1 MVIGDGVIIA
11 YFPTYLYLSVSVYLR
26 LCFMTNPKVA
36 NMKNTVSVKSA
47 NGDGDGD
54 FYFHQ
59 LLGSVQSNQH

>member
-1 MVIGDGVIIA
+1 MVIGDGVIVA
-11 YFPTYLYLSVSVYLR
+11 YFPTSLYLSVSVYLR
-26 LCFMTNPKVA
+26 LCFMTYPKVA

-47 NGDGDGD
+47 NGDGD

>member
-1 MVIGDGVIIA
+1 MVIGDGVIVA
-11 YFPTYLYLSVSVYLR
+11 YFPTSLYLSVSVYLR

-59 LLGSVQSNQH
+59 LQGSVQSNQH